1 MKAIRDN
8 TILKR
13 EPKPAGLYTDKRP
26 KTNIQ
31 KKQNLYFFIIFIL
44 LLFFS
49 TGVAAMSMHTRR
61 NIIITQDNKIAVP
74 SYNGE
79 KTFIKINA

>member
-44 LLFFS
+44 LFILLYWCGS
-49 TGVAAMSMHTRR
+49 HVYAYEKKYYNNTR
-61 NIIITQDNKIAVP
+61 
-74 SYNGE
+74 
-79 KTFIKINA
+79 